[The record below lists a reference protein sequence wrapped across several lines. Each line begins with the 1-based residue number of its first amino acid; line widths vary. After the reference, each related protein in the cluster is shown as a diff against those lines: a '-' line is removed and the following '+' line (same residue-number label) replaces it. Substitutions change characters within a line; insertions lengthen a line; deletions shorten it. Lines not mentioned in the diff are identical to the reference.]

1 MYALL
6 CTYKK
11 EPDLPETTIY
21 DTIIFLI
28 DLIAGYLILIS
39 TRNHFVS
46 NNIYN
51 TIIPRNPVQLA
62 IFFLIAIIFYIS
74 GLIYPDANYITYFFY
89 SFTLF
94 TAYFCFFQYSIQV
107 KRKYN
112 LNTIFLIGTFSYAI
126 NQFIPFIAKLFNFG
140 NVWLVNIESFG
151 FLVGLFSK
159 ILICLGLHF
168 LIIRLVSNLKSDG
181 GLLERLRMN
190 IDRALHELQKPSDNL
205 TQGLENLI
213 RNQDSYRFTNSAYN
227 IINTLEESG
236 EHINVIIAAAQ
247 KMIYNP
253 GVFNFATSNINKE
266 FKFLNINVII
276 QTAINIMKNYLVKN
290 KIEIPTIEVAFTKH
304 PIVYSNFNDLLQVF
318 INLIKNSL
326 EALVNE
332 ERGLIFITTKKI
344 SIEKK
349 VLIQI
354 DDNGHGIEPENI
366 DSIYIESFSTKDA
379 SSAIRGYGLTIV
391 KEFVDFYHGTIEVH
405 SPYEF
410 SKIRSK
416 GTTFRIYL
424 PYDFK
429 ENN

>member
-1 MYALL
+1 
-6 CTYKK
+6 
-11 EPDLPETTIY
+11 
-21 DTIIFLI
+21 
-28 DLIAGYLILIS
+28 
-39 TRNHFVS
+39 
-46 NNIYN
+46 
-51 TIIPRNPVQLA
+51 
-62 IFFLIAIIFYIS
+62 
-74 GLIYPDANYITYFFY
+74 
-89 SFTLF
+89 
-94 TAYFCFFQYSIQV
+94 
-107 KRKYN
+107 
-112 LNTIFLIGTFSYAI
+112 
-126 NQFIPFIAKLFNFG
+126 
-140 NVWLVNIESFG
+140 
-151 FLVGLFSK
+151 
-159 ILICLGLHF
+159 
-168 LIIRLVSNLKSDG
+168 
-181 GLLERLRMN
+181 
-190 IDRALHELQKPSDNL
+190 
-205 TQGLENLI
+205 
-213 RNQDSYRFTNSAYN
+213 
-227 IINTLEESG
+227 LEESG